1 MLKNAYDFLR
11 SKGFLELDYPTEKDT
26 EKVNLSYGCDDIVD
40 ELRQEVMLYDWD
52 TPTRLFYRK
61 RKQDK
66 LLIFVEY
73 ALPEDTYDTGD
84 DYIILGLMDC
94 LRVMVLQNDI
104 FDRTLA
110 QIDKDNGY

>member
-52 TPTRLFYRK
+52 TPTRYSIASVNRISYLS
-61 RKQDK
+61 
-66 LLIFVEY
+66 L
-73 ALPEDTYDTGD
+73 
-84 DYIILGLMDC
+84 
-94 LRVMVLQNDI
+94 
-104 FDRTLA
+104 
-110 QIDKDNGY
+110 